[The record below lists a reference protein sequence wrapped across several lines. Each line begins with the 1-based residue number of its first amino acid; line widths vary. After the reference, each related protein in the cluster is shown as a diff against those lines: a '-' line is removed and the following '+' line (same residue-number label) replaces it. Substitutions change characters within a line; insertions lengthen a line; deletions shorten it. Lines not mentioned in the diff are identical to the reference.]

1 MITYATLGEN
11 LMRQY
16 PKKGKKSKLADLYW
30 NPSKVKKLKK
40 KVQKRAFK

>member
-16 PKKGKKSKLADLYW
+16 PKNKKKKSRLVDLYL
-30 NPSKVKKLKK
+30 NPSKVKKLKGK
-40 KVQKRAFK
+40 SKRGF